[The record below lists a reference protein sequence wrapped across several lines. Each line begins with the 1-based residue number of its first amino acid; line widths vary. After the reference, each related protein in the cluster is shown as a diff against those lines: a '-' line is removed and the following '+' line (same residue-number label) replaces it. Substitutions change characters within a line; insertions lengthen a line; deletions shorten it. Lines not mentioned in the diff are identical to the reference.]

1 MKNKDIQLA
10 LIFTIIG
17 CIAGSVTAM
26 YQVSMATEIIK
37 QEMIAQVGSTTAII
51 AISAAQVAVFAFL
64 TSFFGLKLARRTN
77 LQLNFKVDKQ
87 SAILATVIGLVLAF
101 IITASDKFIFA
112 QYLPTPT
119 SDYVISPLYLLT
131 GLLYGGVIEEVM
143 LRLFVMSLIVLI
155 LWKLLARSKKH
166 TAIPNWIYIT
176 AIFIA
181 ALLFA
186 AGHLPA
192 TAQLLGLSTP
202 ILIRAFVLNGIGGLG
217 FGYLYWK
224 NGLAY
229 SIYAHM
235 VAHVF
240 MQLLFMPLFY

>member
-1 MKNKDIQLA
+1 MKNKDLQLT

-17 CIAGSVTAM
+17 FIAGMVTAM
-26 YQVSMATEIIK
+26 YQVSTATEIIK
-37 QEMIAQVGSTTAII
+37 QEMIAQVGSITAII
-51 AISAAQVAVFAFL
+51 AIAAAQVTVFAFL
-64 TSFFGLKLARRTN
+64 SSFIGLKLARKTN
-77 LQLNFKVDKQ
+77 LKLNFKVDKQ

-101 IITASDKFIFA
+101 VITASDKFIFA

-119 SDYVISPLYLLT
+119 SDYVFSPLYLMT
-131 GLLYGGVIEEVM
+131 GLLYGGVIEELM

-155 LWKLLARSKKH
+155 LWKLFARSKDH

-181 ALLFA
+181 AILFA

-217 FGYLYWK
+217 LGYLYWK
-224 NGLAY
+224 NGLSY

-235 VAHVF
+235 IAHVF
-240 MQLLFMPLFY
+240 MQVVFMPLLY